1 MARISVLILCHSL
14 DILENVRSSFALL
27 AMHPVEYRLVTYSS
41 TEPWENGTL
50 SNCLGEAE
58 KGLII
63 HRNRANVRMTVK
75 VVRL

>member
-1 MARISVLILCHSL
+1 MARIFVLIRCHNL
-14 DILENVRSSFALL
+14 DILENVRSSWALL
-27 AMHPVEYRLVTYSS
+27 VMHPVEYRLVTYSS

-63 HRNRANVRMTVK
+63 HKNSAKARMTVK